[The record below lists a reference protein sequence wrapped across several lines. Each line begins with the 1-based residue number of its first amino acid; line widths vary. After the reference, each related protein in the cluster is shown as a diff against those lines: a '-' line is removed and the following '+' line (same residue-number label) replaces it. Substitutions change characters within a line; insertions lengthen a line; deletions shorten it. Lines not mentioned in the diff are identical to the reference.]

1 MTTVTLTINEETISI
16 IPQTINIPDVRG
28 MNSSL
33 QHEEQSCTFTI
44 PFDEEVLAML
54 VNNQD
59 VEAHVYDSENI
70 VFSGTING
78 DIQWTENGYPE
89 PADKISITIKD
100 NTSLLDVPAE
110 SEFAM
115 IGETLSDIAQ
125 EICRICGINY
135 SAVFTD
141 NPKIA
146 VFVIDKDKKYL
157 DAFSNLL
164 YQYCYTFFFDGSG
177 AFDVVKLNISSP
189 SGSLDDSDFLAGLN
203 ISKNKINYNS
213 VKVSYGTLT
222 KKNNEQVYF
231 EGNGL
236 DSENRVLPITVRP
249 GQYYPY
255 DSDPVQEAREGKVY
269 QNFES
274 GYAES
279 YTTYSGETK
288 YRRTSKSTLVYTE
301 NHSVV
306 RDWTGNITIHRTE
319 FGARSAA
326 VRLLNNGSSDASLMQ
341 FAIRADAYYRT
352 ADGVVKVGTGNKE
365 YTCETEYIFD
375 EATASKLAQLL
386 YRINT
391 GNSLQFSGKV
401 ETAVIPGNVY
411 AIDTGTSGI
420 KTTAIALSCIY
431 DSETQMYTS
440 TLLSVSSISI
450 AITKYKNRF
459 SSNDTEPIIKSI
471 KILAPQG
478 LAFTNKKPASLKL
491 SVEASGFIPSSY
503 QWYKDETAISGET
516 ASSLTITQEGI
527 YKVVVNDVFF
537 DSVTVIAVEN
547 GSDGAKGKDGT
558 NGTNG
563 TNTWYSSVS
572 ATSATSSIAIS
583 TITSVAGHT
592 VGVGDLIVANSLVF
606 LVTSVNS
613 TTVTVSYK
621 SSIKGETGTRAIRYL
636 GKYSSAPTSY
646 ITGDWYLKTTD
657 GGVYYR
663 TASGWSVITWTDTTT
678 EPDYRLLACMEDILV
693 LIETVKTNVT
703 MNNLVDKYIDTLIAN
718 QAFINKLRAK
728 EILFQKYVGSQQNNS
743 VQDGD
748 QLISMGKNPVDDTD
762 DNFSFLIQ
770 KRIDGTWKKRFWS
783 NFSGD
788 NIDMNLT
795 GNINVDGSIKTNGKY
810 SWSIENC
817 TQNSYIPESAIAIN
831 DTSFL
836 VTYWTTKNGY
846 YEIACELRKLETNV
860 IPNFFSTS
868 ILEESNM
875 RFYKYG
881 TSVYI
886 TSHDKSSIT
895 YSDGSVDTSN
905 RFTKIY
911 SMVYFKGY
919 IYARMATLVL
929 RISPDVLLDS
939 SVSVKNWSI
948 VGSTITNALLTTAL
962 VQSDNY
968 LYVLGQQG
976 DQWYSSNGYS
986 WTKRKVSS
994 LVSYYFIK
1002 GIKDETQTD
1011 AILTIAQDELGRIVP
1026 SGSVGYTSLLNVTG
1040 KSIYDFI
1047 FFNGKLILVVGSS
1060 TIISIRAYKL
1070 KGNTLTLEKET
1081 TINLRPPTGSSW
1093 SRYNVHFVKTL
1104 KTLYLATLYAGSFSS
1119 FDGIHWNRD
1128 SFLQPAPSITSDFSL
1143 SYDNYVGLICSDG
1156 SSVGYLVSGKP
1167 LTDLGSQMFIE
1178 VDDALYINTCNN

>member
-1 MTTVTLTINEETISI
+1 MITVTLTINEETISI

-115 IGETLSDIAQ
+115 IGEPLSDIAQ

-141 NPKIA
+141 NPEIA
-146 VFVIDKDKKYL
+146 AFVIDKDKKYL

-177 AFDVVKLNISSP
+177 AFAVVKLNISSP

-203 ISKNKINYNS
+203 ISKNKKNYNS

-306 RDWTGNITIHRTE
+306 QDWTGNITIHRTE

-352 ADGVVKVGTGNKE
+352 ADGVVKVGNGNKE
-365 YTCETEYIFD
+365 YTYETEYIFD
-375 EATASKLAQLL
+375 EATASELAQLL

-431 DSETQMYTS
+431 DSETQIYTS

-450 AITKYKNRF
+450 AIAKYKNRF
-459 SSNDTEPIIKSI
+459 SSNDTEPIIKAI

-478 LAFTNKKPASLKL
+478 LAFTNKKPASLIL

-527 YKVVVNDVFF
+527 YKVVVNDIFF

-558 NGTNG
+558 NGTN
-563 TNTWYSSVS
+563 TWYSSFS
-572 ATSATSSIAIS
+572 ATSATTSIAIS

-621 SSIKGETGTRAIRYL
+621 SSI
-636 GKYSSAPTSY
+636 
-646 ITGDWYLKTTD
+646 
-657 GGVYYR
+657 
-663 TASGWSVITWTDTTT
+663 
-678 EPDYRLLACMEDILV
+678 
-693 LIETVKTNVT
+693 
-703 MNNLVDKYIDTLIAN
+703 
-718 QAFINKLRAK
+718 
-728 EILFQKYVGSQQNNS
+728 
-743 VQDGD
+743 
-748 QLISMGKNPVDDTD
+748 
-762 DNFSFLIQ
+762 
-770 KRIDGTWKKRFWS
+770 
-783 NFSGD
+783 
-788 NIDMNLT
+788 
-795 GNINVDGSIKTNGKY
+795 
-810 SWSIENC
+810 
-817 TQNSYIPESAIAIN
+817 
-831 DTSFL
+831 
-836 VTYWTTKNGY
+836 
-846 YEIACELRKLETNV
+846 
-860 IPNFFSTS
+860 
-868 ILEESNM
+868 
-875 RFYKYG
+875 
-881 TSVYI
+881 
-886 TSHDKSSIT
+886 
-895 YSDGSVDTSN
+895 
-905 RFTKIY
+905 
-911 SMVYFKGY
+911 
-919 IYARMATLVL
+919 
-929 RISPDVLLDS
+929 
-939 SVSVKNWSI
+939 
-948 VGSTITNALLTTAL
+948 
-962 VQSDNY
+962 
-968 LYVLGQQG
+968 
-976 DQWYSSNGYS
+976 
-986 WTKRKVSS
+986 
-994 LVSYYFIK
+994 
-1002 GIKDETQTD
+1002 
-1011 AILTIAQDELGRIVP
+1011 
-1026 SGSVGYTSLLNVTG
+1026 
-1040 KSIYDFI
+1040 
-1047 FFNGKLILVVGSS
+1047 
-1060 TIISIRAYKL
+1060 
-1070 KGNTLTLEKET
+1070 
-1081 TINLRPPTGSSW
+1081 
-1093 SRYNVHFVKTL
+1093 
-1104 KTLYLATLYAGSFSS
+1104 
-1119 FDGIHWNRD
+1119 
-1128 SFLQPAPSITSDFSL
+1128 
-1143 SYDNYVGLICSDG
+1143 
-1156 SSVGYLVSGKP
+1156 
-1167 LTDLGSQMFIE
+1167 
-1178 VDDALYINTCNN
+1178 